1 MFWMQVFWVLGMTI
15 NNKWSNKNPT
25 SCLEALS
32 YFAWKKAAWKFKKV
46 MKLFPSSLVVSK
58 FKRTPENDTD
68 FNFADDQNFFCGNII
83 SCTND
88 FHKFNFAVHQ
98 ISKDLREFIL
108 VVHQIQKK
116 ISENL
121 GFFLLNWRVESEKL
135 HWKFIF

>member
-1 MFWMQVFWVLGMTI
+1 
-15 NNKWSNKNPT
+15 
-25 SCLEALS
+25 
-32 YFAWKKAAWKFKKV
+32 

-68 FNFADDQNFFCGNII
+68 LNFADDQNFFRGNII

-108 VVHQIQKK
+108 VVHQI
-116 ISENL
+116 
-121 GFFLLNWRVESEKL
+121 
-135 HWKFIF
+135 